1 MSEQIPPPILVADS
15 AALSHC
21 VEALHKSDVLAV
33 DTEFMRTDTFYPI
46 LGLIQIFDGQQCWL
60 IDPVALES
68 LDALGSIFKNPAI
81 IKVFHSC
88 SEDLEVL
95 QHVMGTLPQPLFD
108 TQIAAALT
116 GFGFSRGYAA
126 LVDDMLGH
134 HVPKGE
140 TRSDWL
146 QRPLSEAQLGYA
158 ASDVYFLLP
167 VYHLLVEALKKL
179 DRTVWMDEEM
189 ATLVGRSLQ
198 TDDTADYYRKVK
210 GAWKLEA
217 KALQVLQAICQWREV
232 EARQRNRPRN
242 RLIADR
248 TLLDIAI
255 AQPANKQSL
264 AGIEGIF
271 PGFLRRYGEDLLSLI
286 HRVQSDHVSNPK
298 PLPPLDAP
306 LPKVARDMAKEL
318 KAVASECAESRNLS
332 VEMLVR
338 KRDIE
343 ELVRSAVDTG
353 KPRLSAALREGWR
366 YELIG
371 QMLLAEV
378 SRLLSSRPSTVNE

>member
-1 MSEQIPPPILVADS
+1 MSEQMPTPVLVADS
-15 AALSHC
+15 AALRHC

-46 LGLIQIFDGQQCWL
+46 LGLIQIYDGQQCWL

-68 LDALGSIFKNPAI
+68 LDELAAIFNSPVI

-95 QHVMGTLPQPLFD
+95 QHVMGSLPQPLFD

-146 QRPLSEAQLGYA
+146 QRPLNEAQLGYA

-167 VYHLLVEALKKL
+167 VYHLLVAALEKL
-179 DRTVWMDEEM
+179 GRTVWMDEEM
-189 ATLVGRSLQ
+189 ATLVSRSIQ
-198 TDDTADYYRKVK
+198 TDETADYYRKVK

-217 KALQVLQAICQWREV
+217 KALQVLQTLCQWREV

-248 TLLDIAI
+248 ILLDIAI
-255 AQPANKQSL
+255 AQPTSKQSL
-264 AGIEGIF
+264 ANIEGVF
-271 PGFLRRYGEDLLSLI
+271 PGFLRRYGDELLSLVD
-286 HRVQSDHVSNPK
+286 RAQSDHVANPRL
-298 PLPPLDAP
+298 LPPLDAP
-306 LPKVARDMAKEL
+306 LPKAARDLAKEL
-318 KAVASECAESRNLS
+318 KAVASECAESHNLS

-353 KPRLSAALREGWR
+353 KPSLSVALREGWR

-371 QMLLAEV
+371 QTLLAEV
-378 SRLLSSRPSTVNE
+378 SRLSPSSPSTVNE

>member
-1 MSEQIPPPILVADS
+1 MSEQMPPPILVADS

-68 LDALGSIFKNPAI
+68 LDALGSVFKSPAI

-217 KALQVLQAICQWREV
+217 KALQVLQAICQWRES

-271 PGFLRRYGEDLLSLI
+271 PGFLRRYGDDLLSLI
-286 HRVQSDHVSNPK
+286 HRAQGDHVSNPK

-306 LPKVARDMAKEL
+306 LPKAARDMAKAL

-343 ELVRSAVDTG
+343 ELVRSAVGTG

-371 QMLLAEV
+371 QALLAEV
-378 SRLLSSRPSTVNE
+378 SRLLSSNPSAVNE

>member
-1 MSEQIPPPILVADS
+1 MSEQMPPPVLVAD
-15 AALSHC
+15 AATLNRC
-21 VEALHKSDVLAV
+21 VEALHKSDVVAV

-46 LGLIQIFDGQQCWL
+46 LGLIQIYDGQQCWL
-60 IDPVALES
+60 IDPVALDS
-68 LDALGSIFKNPAI
+68 LGRLVAIFENPGI
-81 IKVFHSC
+81 TKVFHSC

-95 QHVMGTLPQPLFD
+95 QHVMGSLPQPLFD
-108 TQIAAALT
+108 TQIAAALS

-126 LVDDMLGH
+126 LVSDMLGI

-146 QRPLSEAQLGYA
+146 QRPLSESQLGYA

-167 VYHLLVEALKKL
+167 VYHRLVDALEKL
-179 DRTVWMDEEM
+179 DRTGWMDEEM
-189 ATLVGRSLQ
+189 ATLVGRSVQ

-217 KALQVLQAICQWREV
+217 KALQVLQTLCQWREV

-248 TLLDIAI
+248 VLLDIAV
-255 AQPANKQSL
+255 AQPVNKQSL
-264 AGIEGIF
+264 ASIEGVF
-271 PGFLRRYGEDLLSLI
+271 PGFLRRYGDHLLALI
-286 HRVQSDHVSNPK
+286 DQAQRGHISNSE

-306 LPKVARDMAKEL
+306 LPKAARDLAKEL
-318 KAVASECAESRNLS
+318 KAVASECAESRHLS

-343 ELVRSAVDTG
+343 ELVRSAIDTG
-353 KPRLSAALREGWR
+353 KPNLSAALREGWR

-371 QMLLAEV
+371 QTLLAEA
-378 SRLLSSRPSTVNE
+378 SRLLSSNPSTVNE

>member
-1 MSEQIPPPILVADS
+1 MPEELPPPVLVVDRAT
-15 AALSHC
+15 LNYC
-21 VEALHKSDVLAV
+21 VTVLHKADVIAV

-68 LDALGSIFKNPAI
+68 LDELGAVFSNPAI

-95 QHVMGTLPQPLFD
+95 QHVMGVLPQPLFD
-108 TQIAAALT
+108 TQIAAALS

-126 LVDDMLGH
+126 LVDDMLGL

-158 ASDVYFLLP
+158 ASDVYYLLP
-167 VYHLLVEALKKL
+167 VYHLLVAALKKL
-179 DRTVWMDEEM
+179 DRTMWMVEEM
-189 ATLVGRSLQ
+189 AALVERSIQ
-198 TDDTADYYRKVK
+198 TDETADYYRKVK
-210 GAWKLEA
+210 GAWKLET
-217 KALQVLQAICQWREV
+217 KGLLVLQKLCQWREL

-255 AQPANKQSL
+255 SQPTNKQSL
-264 AGIEGIF
+264 GNIEGVF
-271 PGFLRRYGEDLLSLI
+271 PGFLRRYGDKLLSLI
-286 HRVQSDHVSNPK
+286 DQVQCDHVSNSR
-298 PLPPLDAP
+298 PLPPLDTP
-306 LPKVARDMAKEL
+306 LPKAARDLAKTL
-318 KAVASECAESRNLS
+318 RTVANECAEARNLP

-338 KRDIE
+338 KRDLE
-343 ELVRSAVDTG
+343 ELVRSAVVTG
-353 KPRLSAALREGWR
+353 KPSLSSTLCEGWR
-366 YELIG
+366 YQLIG
-371 QMLLAEV
+371 EILLAEAGQ
-378 SRLLSSRPSTVNE
+378 LLASEARSVND

>member
-1 MSEQIPPPILVADS
+1 MSEQMPPPILVADS

-68 LDALGSIFKNPAI
+68 LDALGSVFKSPAI

-126 LVDDMLGH
+126 LVDDLLGH

-167 VYHLLVEALKKL
+167 VYHLLVAALEKL
-179 DRTVWMDEEM
+179 DRTTWMDEEM
-189 ATLVGRSLQ
+189 VTLVDRSLQ

-217 KALQVLQAICQWREV
+217 KALQVLQAICQWRES

-271 PGFLRRYGEDLLSLI
+271 PGFLRRYGDDLLSLI
-286 HRVQSDHVSNPK
+286 HRAQGDHVSNPK

-306 LPKVARDMAKEL
+306 LPKAARDMAKAL

-343 ELVRSAVDTG
+343 ELVRSAVGTG

-371 QMLLAEV
+371 QALLAEV
-378 SRLLSSRPSTVNE
+378 SRLLSSNPSAVNE

>member
-1 MSEQIPPPILVADS
+1 MSEQMPSPILVADS

-21 VEALHKSDVLAV
+21 VEALQKSDVLAV

-60 IDPVALES
+60 IDPVALDS
-68 LDALGSIFKNPAI
+68 LDELGSVFKNPAI

-108 TQIAAALT
+108 TQVAAALS

-167 VYHLLVEALKKL
+167 VYHLLVAALEKL
-179 DRTVWMDEEM
+179 DRTAWMEEEM
-189 ATLVGRSLQ
+189 TTLVGRSLQ

-255 AQPANKQSL
+255 AQPASKQSL

-271 PGFLRRYGEDLLSLI
+271 PGFLRRYGDDLLSLV
-286 HRVQSDHVSNPK
+286 HRAQTDHVSNPK

-306 LPKVARDMAKEL
+306 LPKAARDMAKEL

-332 VEMLVR
+332 VEILVR

-353 KPRLSAALREGWR
+353 KPSLSAALREGWR
-366 YELIG
+366 YDLIG
-371 QMLLAEV
+371 QALLAEV
-378 SRLLSSRPSTVNE
+378 SRLLSSNPSAVNE